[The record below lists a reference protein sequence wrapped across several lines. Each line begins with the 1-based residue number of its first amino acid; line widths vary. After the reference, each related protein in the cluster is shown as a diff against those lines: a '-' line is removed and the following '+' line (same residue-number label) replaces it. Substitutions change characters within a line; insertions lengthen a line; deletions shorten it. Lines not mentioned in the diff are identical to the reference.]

1 MANLSYS
8 AAEID
13 ERLGKTDDIGDLTE
27 LETTDKSSVVDAI
40 NELFTSVSDGKTA
53 IAAAITDKGVPTA
66 ATDSFADMADNIGD
80 IPSPSLQSSRAYT
93 VSASGSQT
101 ISPGTGYDAMEAV
114 ALTVPAGA
122 AKPASTISAT
132 GASVSTGTN
141 TLTLSKTVSNT
152 PQVVSTGFV
161 TAGTSGDSSVSLTAS
176 VTTKVAATI
185 HPSTSDQS
193 IASGTYLTGAQTVKA
208 VTHNL
213 SPGDIKSG
221 VTLKIGDS
229 SDDDCV
235 ASVTGTYAGKNVQIA
250 AGVNRAT
257 TSTLAA
263 VSGQSITVAKS
274 GTYNVYWGG
283 FRSSTSGTS
292 GSQLYKNNAAYGT
305 ENTTF
310 TNHGQSVH
318 LSNVSLNQG
327 DVIQVYARS
336 RGSNY
341 YMYVSNLTII
351 EA

>member
-53 IAAAITDKGVPTA
+53 IAAAITDKGVSTA

-80 IPSPSLQSSRAYT
+80 IQTSPTLQTKSVSPTESSQDVTADN
-93 VSASGSQT
+93 
-101 ISPGTGYDAMEAV
+101 GYDGLEKVTVNAV
-114 ALTVPAGA
+114 S
-122 AKPASTISAT
+122 STYVGS
-132 GASVSTGTN
+132 G
-141 TLTLSKTVSNT
+141 
-152 PQVVSTGFV
+152 V
-161 TAGTSGDSSVSLTAS
+161 T
-176 VTTKVAATI
+176 KKAATTY
-185 HPSTSDQS
+185 HPSTSDQT
-193 IASGTYLTGAQTVKA
+193 IAASQYLNGAQTIKA

-213 SPGDIKSG
+213 SAGNIKSG

-229 SDDDCV
+229 TDDDCV
-235 ASVTGTYAGKNVQIA
+235 ASVTGTYTASGKAVQIA

-263 VSGQSITVAKS
+263 VSGQSITVAKT
-274 GTYNVYWGG
+274 GKYDVYWGG

>member
-1 MANLSYS
+1 MANLSYT

-53 IAAAITDKGVPTA
+53 IAAAITDKGVSTA
-66 ATDSFADMADNIGD
+66 ATDSFATMADNIAD
-80 IPSPSLQSSRAYT
+80 IPTGGTLQTKTATPTESSQDVTAD
-93 VSASGSQT
+93 V
-101 ISPGTGYDAMEAV
+101 GYDGLE
-114 ALTVPAGA
+114 
-122 AKPASTISAT
+122 K
-132 GASVSTGTN
+132 
-141 TLTLSKTVSNT
+141 
-152 PQVVSTGFV
+152 V
-161 TAGTSGDSSVSLTAS
+161 T
-176 VTTKVAATI
+176 VAAVSSTYVGSGVTKKAATTY
-185 HPSTSDQS
+185 HPSTSDQT
-193 IASGTYLTGAQTVKA
+193 IAASQYLDGAQTIKA

-213 SPGDIKSG
+213 NASNIKSG

-263 VSGQSITVAKS
+263 VSGQSITVAKT
-274 GTYNVYWGG
+274 GTYDIYWGG

-310 TNHGQSVH
+310 SNHGQSVH

-336 RGSNY
+336 RGTNY

>member
-27 LETTDKSSVVDAI
+27 LETTDKTSVVDAI
-40 NELFTSVSDGKTA
+40 NELFTSVSDGKSA

-80 IPSPSLQSSRAYT
+80 IQTSPTLQTKSVSPTESSQDVTADN
-93 VSASGSQT
+93 
-101 ISPGTGYDAMEAV
+101 GYDGLEKVTVNAV
-114 ALTVPAGA
+114 S
-122 AKPASTISAT
+122 STYVGS
-132 GASVSTGTN
+132 G
-141 TLTLSKTVSNT
+141 
-152 PQVVSTGFV
+152 V
-161 TAGTSGDSSVSLTAS
+161 T
-176 VTTKVAATI
+176 KKAATTY
-185 HPSTSDQS
+185 HPSTSDQT
-193 IASGTYLTGAQTVKA
+193 IATNQYLTGAQTIKA

-213 SPGDIKSG
+213 SAGDIKSG

-229 SDDDCV
+229 TDDDCV
-235 ASVTGTYAGKNVQIA
+235 VSVTGTYTASGKAVQIA

-263 VSGQSITVAKS
+263 VSGQSITVAKT
-274 GTYNVYWGG
+274 GTYDVYWGG
-283 FRSSTSGTS
+283 FRSSTSGTF
-292 GSQLYKNNAAYGT
+292 GSQLYIGNTAYGT

-310 TNHGQSVH
+310 SNHGQSVH

-336 RGSNY
+336 RGTNY

>member
-66 ATDSFADMADNIGD
+66 ATDSFTDMADNIADIQTGGTLQTKTATPTENTQAITAD
-80 IPSPSLQSSRAYT
+80 VGYDGLAEVDVAAIPSSYVGSGVTRRSSSDLTASGATVSVPAGYYENAASKAVASGTAGTPTATKGTVSNHAVTVTPSVTNSAGYISSGT
-93 VSASGSQT
+93 KTGTGVSVSAS
-101 ISPGTGYDAMEAV
+101 E
-114 ALTVPAGA
+114 L
-122 AKPASTISAT
+122 
-132 GASVSTGTN
+132 VSGKKEITANGDNIDVTDYA
-141 TLTLSKTVSNT
+141 
-152 PQVVSTGFV
+152 QV
-161 TAGTSGDSSVSLTAS
+161 
-176 VTTKVAATI
+176 KVN
-185 HPSTSDQS
+185 
-193 IASGTYLTGAQTVKA
+193 V
-208 VTHNL
+208 
-213 SPGDIKSG
+213 
-221 VTLKIGDS
+221 
-229 SDDDCV
+229 
-235 ASVTGTYAGKNVQIA
+235 AGKAVQIA
-250 AGVNRAT
+250 AGVNRAG

-263 VSGQSITVAKS
+263 VSGQSITVAKT
-274 GTYNVYWGG
+274 GTYDIYWGG

-310 TNHGQSVH
+310 SNHGQSVH

-336 RGSNY
+336 RGTNY

>member
-66 ATDSFADMADNIGD
+66 ATDSFADMADNIAD
-80 IPSPSLQSSRAYT
+80 IAP
-93 VSASGSQT
+93 
-101 ISPGTGYDAMEAV
+101 
-114 ALTVPAGA
+114 
-122 AKPASTISAT
+122 
-132 GASVSTGTN
+132 
-141 TLTLSKTVSNT
+141 
-152 PQVVSTGFV
+152 
-161 TAGTSGDSSVSLTAS
+161 
-176 VTTKVAATI
+176 
-185 HPSTSDQS
+185 
-193 IASGTYLTGAQTVKA
+193 
-208 VTHNL
+208 
-213 SPGDIKSG
+213 
-221 VTLKIGDS
+221 
-229 SDDDCV
+229 
-235 ASVTGTYAGKNVQIA
+235 GKNIQIA

-274 GTYNVYWGG
+274 GKYDVYWGG

-292 GSQLYKNNAAYGT
+292 GSQLYKNNTAYGT

-310 TNHGQSVH
+310 SNHGQSVH

-336 RGSNY
+336 RGTNY